1 MIDKSRSEESKDTPK
16 EKEQEAIKALVT
28 LSTLDTPTKILQ
40 KSSIKVVLL
49 QISTPRS
56 SSSNVDKVIHYA
68 DINLDEEII
77 IPKYDYDTMTIEEI
91 GIL

>member
-49 QISTPRS
+49 QISAPGS